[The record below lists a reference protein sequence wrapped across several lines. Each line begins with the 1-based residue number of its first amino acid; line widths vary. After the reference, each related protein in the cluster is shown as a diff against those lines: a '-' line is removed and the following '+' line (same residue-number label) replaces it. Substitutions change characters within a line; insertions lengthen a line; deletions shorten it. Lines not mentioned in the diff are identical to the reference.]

1 MSGLNNKKYLDGDGL
16 IKFWDICCAN
26 FPARDGRGATG
37 NWDINITGNAKTA
50 TFAITAGKLD
60 TNAGSATKPVYFGDG
75 IPKQCNDKLTV
86 DISGNAG
93 SADKWKTARK
103 ITLAGDVT
111 GNVSIDGSKDVTL
124 TTEVDADK
132 HEHLQYYD
140 ITTEQSPNT
149 VYAGPSSGTSKAAAS
164 FRKLDANDLPDLSG
178 IYLPKTGGTI
188 SGQLGF
194 TGTKY
199 PHIYGNGT
207 NLHFGTSKDEYSKV
221 VIDDKS
227 IRTGT
232 TSTQLGRSTYPWP
245 VAYITKV
252 VGDLEGTADEASIAH
267 QTEYELT
274 LKTPNGYDV
283 VFNGSANKTFNV
295 TLADLGLTKAVKY
308 IGKTTTS
315 ISDGSTTSTITIGGV
330 STKVT
335 NGDIVIDASD
345 SHEYIWNGSAWE
357 KFGEDA
363 TSGNYKPK
371 QTAVSSPTASGN
383 DISFIDT
390 ISQDENGKITAT
402 KKNVNFSGYKPKQT
416 AVSSPTASGNDIS
429 FIDTIS
435 QDENGKITATRKNV
449 RSASSSQSGVVT
461 TGAQTFAG
469 VKTFKDGLV
478 AGSGSSSSE
487 ENLISIHYKD
497 TDKFIM
503 WDYDGDLN
511 AGASWRIGALG
522 SGVGNTNY
530 FTIQSGTSTP
540 DNNTW
545 STVLNIGQTDFTVYF
560 DKTPKVGST
569 SVSLEGH
576 THSQYS
582 TTDTKN
588 TAGSTDTSSKIFLIG
603 ATTQAA
609 NPQTYSHDTAYVG
622 TDGCMYST
630 NFITVSDRRMKD
642 NINNIDDA
650 SKSLELGFYEFDYK
664 TGGHSAGHIAQE
676 VIEVYPKFVHG
687 KETET
692 EHLSI
697 DYTGLHSVQIKA
709 LKDKVDTLK
718 TENKE
723 LRERLEKLE
732 KLIEKFI

>member
-1 MSGLNNKKYLDGDGL
+1 
-16 IKFWDICCAN
+16 
-26 FPARDGRGATG
+26 
-37 NWDINITGNAKTA
+37 
-50 TFAITAGKLD
+50 
-60 TNAGSATKPVYFGDG
+60 
-75 IPKQCNDKLTV
+75 
-86 DISGNAG
+86 
-93 SADKWKTARK
+93 
-103 ITLAGDVT
+103 
-111 GNVSIDGSKDVTL
+111 
-124 TTEVDADK
+124 
-132 HEHLQYYD
+132 
-140 ITTEQSPNT
+140 
-149 VYAGPSSGTSKAAAS
+149 
-164 FRKLDANDLPDLSG
+164 
-178 IYLPKTGGTI
+178 
-188 SGQLGF
+188 
-194 TGTKY
+194 
-199 PHIYGNGT
+199 
-207 NLHFGTSKDEYSKV
+207 
-221 VIDDKS
+221 
-227 IRTGT
+227 
-232 TSTQLGRSTYPWP
+232 
-245 VAYITKV
+245 
-252 VGDLEGTADEASIAH
+252 
-267 QTEYELT
+267 
-274 LKTPNGYDV
+274 
-283 VFNGSANKTFNV
+283 
-295 TLADLGLTKAVKY
+295 
-308 IGKTTTS
+308 
-315 ISDGSTTSTITIGGV
+315 
-330 STKVT
+330 
-335 NGDIVIDASD
+335 
-345 SHEYIWNGSAWE
+345 
-357 KFGEDA
+357 
-363 TSGNYKPK
+363 
-371 QTAVSSPTASGN
+371 
-383 DISFIDT
+383 
-390 ISQDENGKITAT
+390 
-402 KKNVNFSGYKPKQT
+402 
-416 AVSSPTASGNDIS
+416 
-429 FIDTIS
+429 
-435 QDENGKITATRKNV
+435 
-449 RSASSSQSGVVT
+449 
-461 TGAQTFAG
+461 
-469 VKTFKDGLV
+469 
-478 AGSGSSSSE
+478 
-487 ENLISIHYKD
+487 
-497 TDKFIM
+497 M